1 MLNETLLPSL
11 HHARVTLAARRLD
24 YIPKV
29 PNSSLIPK
37 VPNSSLG
44 SQTPAAFAQTLAPQR
59 GLTLRKSQ
67 SSAPAPLP
75 NPPKTAKLKAG
86 VSLTLD
92 KTWGQRHMVPC
103 RTKA

>member
-11 HHARVTLAARRLD
+11 HHARVTLAARRHD
-24 YIPKV
+24 Y
-29 PNSSLIPK
+29 IPK

-44 SQTPAAFAQTLAPQR
+44 SQTPAAFARTLAPQR
-59 GLTLRKSQ
+59 GLTLRKPQ